1 MNLKQL
7 SYVLAVAETKNF
19 TRAAAQC
26 HVVQSAL
33 SHQIAKL
40 EEELG
45 HTLFQRNH
53 RQVSLTQAGLA
64 IIEPAKAILA
74 AKQALL
80 DAVHATQDE
89 VVGQLVLGTISAL
102 GGFDLFGQLRQFHQQ
117 YPKVNNRL
125 YMTMSNQLLGD
136 IRQQKADIVF
146 IGVPPDDQSMLPWPH
161 QLLCTEEL
169 VAIMAPDHALAH
181 HTQLSLAHIGQY
193 PFVDYPSGSS
203 ARKQTDLA
211 FDKAGV
217 SRQVH
222 FEIDHIDWLSKT
234 VVHNLALS
242 IVPLSTAKTLQDV
255 VYRPILEA
263 PQRKTYAVWQTQP
276 SLPAQRFLALCQ
288 LTHRP
293 PDA

>member
-19 TRAAAQC
+19 TRAAQQC

-45 HTLFQRNH
+45 CLLFQRNH

-64 IIEPAKAILA
+64 MIEPAKAMLA

-80 DAVHATQDE
+80 DAVHSAQDE
-89 VVGQLVLGTISAL
+89 VVGQLILGTISAL
-102 GGFDLFGQLRQFHQQ
+102 SGLDVFDHLSQFHQQ
-117 YPKVNNRL
+117 HPKVNNRL
-125 YMTMSNQLLGD
+125 YMAMSGQLLD
-136 IRQQKADIVF
+136 DLRQQKTDIVF
-146 IGVPPDDQSMLPWPH
+146 IGVPPDDQSMSPWPH

-169 VAIMAPDHALAH
+169 VAIMAPSHALAQQA
-181 HTQLSLAHIGQY
+181 QLNLASLGQY
-193 PFVDYPSGSS
+193 PFVDYPHGSS
-203 ARKQTDLA
+203 ARRQTDQA
-211 FDKAGV
+211 FERAGV

-222 FEIDHIDWLSKT
+222 FEIDHIDWLTKT
-234 VVHNLALS
+234 VVHDLALS
-242 IVPLSTAKTLQDV
+242 IVPLSTAKTLGNV

-263 PQRKTYAVWQTQP
+263 PQRKTFMVWQPQP
-276 SLPAQRFLALCQ
+276 SLAAQHFLALLQ
-288 LTHRP
+288 RQQGHP
-293 PDA
+293 